1 MGRMALTNYLMQ
13 TVICCFIFMNYG
25 FGWFAKVGQVYLMLI
40 GIGIYFFKVLFSHWW
55 FGWFRFGPM
64 EWLWRSATYW
74 KWQPMKK

>member
-1 MGRMALTNYLMQ
+1 MGRMALINYLMQ
-13 TVICCFIFMNYG
+13 SVICCFIFMNYG